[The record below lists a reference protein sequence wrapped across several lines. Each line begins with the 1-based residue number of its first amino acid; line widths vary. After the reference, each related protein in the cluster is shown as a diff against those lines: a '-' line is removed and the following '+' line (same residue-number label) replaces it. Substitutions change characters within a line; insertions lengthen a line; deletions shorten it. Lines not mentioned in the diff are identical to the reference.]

1 MVRGPALA
9 AAMTVFKADPVFPI
23 DAPDIEIPRSHPRD
37 TMSNPLFD
45 LSGRT
50 ALVTGSSRGLG
61 RAMAEGLAQAGA
73 RIVVNGVDAARVDA
87 AVAELTAAGHQALA
101 AAFDVTSE
109 AQVLRVFQHFDD
121 SGVAVDILVNNAG
134 IQFRKPMVELATAD
148 WQRVIDA
155 NLTSA
160 FVIGREA
167 ARRMILRGHGKIVNI
182 GSLTSALARAT
193 IAPYTVAKGGI
204 KMLTQAMAAE
214 WAEHG
219 LQANAIG
226 PGYMITDMNQAL
238 IDNPAFDSWVKART
252 PSRRWGKPE
261 ELVGACVF
269 LASSASDYVNG
280 QIIYVDG
287 GMMAVL

>member
-1 MVRGPALA
+1 
-9 AAMTVFKADPVFPI
+9 
-23 DAPDIEIPRSHPRD
+23 
-37 TMSNPLFD
+37 MSNPLFD
-45 LSGRT
+45 LTGRT

-61 RAMAEGLAQAGA
+61 RAMAEGLAKAGA
-73 RIVVNGVDAARVDA
+73 RIVVNGVDAGRVDA
-87 AVAELTAAGHQALA
+87 AVAELTAAGHQALP

-109 AQVLRVFQHFDD
+109 AQVLRVFEAFDAN
-121 SGVAVDILVNNAG
+121 GIAIDILVNNAG

-167 ARRMILRGHGKIVNI
+167 ARRMIPRGRGKIVNI
-182 GSLTSALARAT
+182 GSLASALARAT

-269 LASSASDYVNG
+269 LASGASDYVNG